1 MTILR
6 NRATI
11 EGSISKADTLVQEA
25 CDKLLV
31 IKNYDFSGKETEATA
46 NINNFLSD
54 IVSQIKGVSLSL
66 KEKFL
71 PDFLY
76 SCRTYVLDDKVDA
89 IDLIVR
95 TKLNANVKVKNKVKL
110 YTTAEN
116 FKEQIIALFKNT
128 VLSIYAIIL
137 AEDNIKAYEE
147 QVGNLLARTQL
158 DIPFD
163 ISFVY
168 GDKGVVQS
176 IDNEGVVLQIS
187 KEKAFDLSNASIF
200 EAPVE
205 VRPERIYMEVSKA
218 REQYPDLE
226 IDESL
231 GDDEL
236 VSVPAPE
243 GYVEYVDNTV
253 SYITDFVE
261 KLNVVQTPVQMLRVQ
276 SPILTDAIE
285 SLSTKK
291 MSTILKET
299 YNKNILYLVAKQ
311 GIGYFRETV
320 KIADEEVDVFCLV
333 EKDTVNKVAEYKEI
347 IKPFNVDTLD
357 VVDFDVVS
365 YIKANSDKTLAE

>member
-11 EGSISKADTLVQEA
+11 EGSIVKAETLIQEA

-31 IKNYDFSGKETEATA
+31 IKAYDFSGSETDATT

-76 SCRTYVLDDKVDA
+76 SCRTYVSDDKVNA

-95 TKLNANVKVKNKVKL
+95 TKLNSEVKVKNKVKI
-110 YTTAEN
+110 YTTEN
-116 FKEQIIALFKNT
+116 FKEQVIALFKNT
-128 VLSIYAIIL
+128 ILSIYAISL

-147 QVGNLLARTQL
+147 QVGNLLARTKL

-176 IDNEGVVLQIS
+176 INNEGVVLQVS
-187 KEKAFDLSNASIF
+187 KEKAFDLANSSIF
-200 EAPVE
+200 EAPLE
-205 VRPERIYMEVSKA
+205 KRPEYIYMNAGTA
-218 REQYPDLE
+218 REQYPDMD
-226 IDESL
+226 IDENL
-231 GDDEL
+231 GNDEL
-236 VSVPAPE
+236 VTVPAPE

-261 KLNVVQTPVQMLRVQ
+261 KLKVVQTPVQMLRVQ

-299 YNKNILYLVAKQ
+299 FNKNILYMVAKQ

-320 KIADEEVDVFCLV
+320 KVAEEEVDVFCLV
-333 EKDTVNKVAEYKEI
+333 EKNTVDKVVEYKEI

-357 VVDFDVVS
+357 IVDFDVVS
-365 YIKANSDKTLAE
+365 YIKSNSDEALAE